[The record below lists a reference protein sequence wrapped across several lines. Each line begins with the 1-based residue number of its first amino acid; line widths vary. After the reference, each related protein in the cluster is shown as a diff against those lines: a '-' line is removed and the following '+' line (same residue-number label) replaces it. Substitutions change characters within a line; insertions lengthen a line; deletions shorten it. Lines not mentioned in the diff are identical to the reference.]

1 MRKNK
6 GFNLGY
12 ACEMRLVSSKVER
25 NSKLSTARV
34 QNKPTS
40 FEHLRAFVSL
50 CNIICRDMHISLDR
64 LRVK

>member
-6 GFNLGY
+6 GFKLGY
-12 ACEMRLVSSKVER
+12 ACEMRLVSSIKVER

-40 FEHLRAFVSL
+40 YEHFASFCFSL
-50 CNIICRDMHISLDR
+50 
-64 LRVK
+64 

>member
-6 GFNLGY
+6 GFKLGY

-25 NSKLSTARV
+25 NSELSTARV

-40 FEHLRAFVSL
+40 YEHFTSFCFSL
-50 CNIICRDMHISLDR
+50 
-64 LRVK
+64 